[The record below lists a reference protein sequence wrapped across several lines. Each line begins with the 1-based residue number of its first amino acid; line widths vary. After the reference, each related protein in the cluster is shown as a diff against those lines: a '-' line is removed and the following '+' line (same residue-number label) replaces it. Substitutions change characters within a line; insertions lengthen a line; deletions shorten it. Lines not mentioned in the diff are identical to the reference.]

1 MSRFLDLARV
11 ARVAHVDPTFERGD
25 WQSSDRP
32 FRVIT
37 VSSNKGGVGKTT
49 VAANLAVYL
58 RALREDLPVLV
69 LGFDDQT
76 TLDRMFTPESEI
88 TSRSVAYGLRAGTF
102 ASSIREGR
110 YGVHYVPSS
119 RELAR
124 VKRTVRDPFE
134 LRSVLERTGWRG
146 LVIID
151 TKADLEILTQNAIAA
166 SDLVIVVV
174 KDQSSLEQADRVY
187 SMLDQLEM
195 PRDCARILL
204 SLVNLRVKYQDEG
217 RPDLL
222 ALLLSEIR
230 KRGHGLFESFISL
243 SPKIESLY
251 TNPDGTALP
260 VPIGAPESVVH
271 RQMQHVAHDVLKLL
285 DPHLTSAFAVPQI
298 PAESRIESEQQGP
311 PETQTPPACP

>member
-1 MSRFLDLARV
+1 MNMLNE
-11 ARVAHVDPTFERGD
+11 T
-25 WQSSDRP
+25 
-32 FRVIT
+32 
-37 VSSNKGGVGKTT
+37 GVGLYSLQSKMF
-49 VAANLAVYL
+49 VLD
-58 RALREDLPVLV
+58 DL
-69 LGFDDQT
+69 
-76 TLDRMFTPESEI
+76 
-88 TSRSVAYGLRAGTF
+88 
-102 ASSIREGR
+102 
-110 YGVHYVPSS
+110 
-119 RELAR
+119 
-124 VKRTVRDPFE
+124 
-134 LRSVLERTGWRG
+134 
-146 LVIID
+146 
-151 TKADLEILTQNAIAA
+151 
-166 SDLVIVVV
+166 
-174 KDQSSLEQADRVY
+174 
-187 SMLDQLEM
+187 LDQLEM

>member
-11 ARVAHVDPTFERGD
+11 ADVGHAFECED
-25 WQSSDRP
+25 WQTGDRP

-49 VAANLAVYL
+49 LAGNLAVYL

-76 TLDRMFTPESEI
+76 TLDRMFADRREV

-102 ASSIREGR
+102 ASSIRAGR

-119 RELAR
+119 RELTR
-124 VKRTVRDPFE
+124 VKRTIRDPFE
-134 LRSVLERTGWRG
+134 LRTVLERTGWRG

-166 SDLVIVVV
+166 SDLVVVIV
-174 KDQSSLEQADRVY
+174 KDQSSLDQADRVY

-260 VPIGAPESVVH
+260 VAVGAPDSVVH

-285 DPHLTSAFAVPQI
+285 DPRLPSACSVSQLPDGSQDGIERQMLAVTERP
-298 PAESRIESEQQGP
+298 
-311 PETQTPPACP
+311 